1 MGDMLRVDLHASRS
15 TSPTQGGDLSQRDD
29 MDITDLQHGTLI
41 RGRGVDTTSSREKS
55 RQRRLRRVTIVLAVP
70 LIWFWYRQLTGDPI
84 SLGFPAIMS
93 ENPELTLLV
102 LLLGFMGAM
111 MVVPMLVAGKSPHT
125 LLRPSDSKIRLADVV
140 GAAAT
145 RREAVDSLN
154 LFMNHRTFADEL
166 GGSPRRG
173 VLFEGAPG
181 TGKTYLAKALA
192 AEAGVPF
199 LFVSASE
206 FQSMFYGQTNKK
218 IRSFFKAMRKFARA
232 EGGAIGFIEEFD
244 AIGGARAGM
253 GANSGREGSAGI
265 VNELLVQ
272 MQSFD
277 LPTGWQK
284 IKSKWADRINSLLP
298 EHRAIPRSKPTSA
311 NILLIAATNRAAD
324 LDPALLRPGRFDR
337 VIHFDL
343 PPHSDRL
350 EIAEYY
356 LQRKSHTRDVTAQY
370 VADLSAGY
378 TPVRIERLLDEA
390 LIISLRNGRRAMT
403 VEDVVEAQLITEV
416 GMSHEV
422 GYHPDE
428 RNRVAIHEAGHALTA
443 ALFGR
448 EIRVAS
454 ILRRGAALGLVA
466 HGDADEKHLRTPT
479 EARDL
484 IVIALAG
491 RAAETQEFT
500 EASSGIASDLA
511 AATTIACQMV
521 GQLGQGDSLISV
533 EAAMMPGAGNLVAK
547 VLADEVSRAKVNSIL
562 DSAAD
567 RAACM
572 TLEYRPAMMAIARA
586 LLEHDELSGAE
597 IHGIV
602 TLHAH
607 QSAA

>member
-1 MGDMLRVDLHASRS
+1 
-15 TSPTQGGDLSQRDD
+15 
-29 MDITDLQHGTLI
+29 MDITDMQHGTLL
-41 RGRGVDTTSSREKS
+41 RGRSVDTTANRERS
-55 RQRRLRRVTIVLAVP
+55 RQKRLRRLVVLLGIP
-70 LIWFWYRQLTGDPI
+70 LLWFWYRELSGDPV
-84 SLGFPAIMS
+84 SPGLPTLVS
-93 ENPELTLLV
+93 ESPELALLV
-102 LLLGFMGAM
+102 VLLVMMGGLALI
-111 MVVPMLVAGKSPHT
+111 PYIGAGKSPHT
-125 LLRPSDSKIRLADVV
+125 LLRPSDSKVRLADVV

-154 LFMNHRTFADEL
+154 LFMNHQTFTDEL

-206 FQSMFYGQTNKK
+206 FQSMFYGQTNRK
-218 IRSFFKAMRKFARA
+218 IRTFFKAMRKAARA

-244 AIGGARAGM
+244 AIGGSRSGM
-253 GANSGREGSAGI
+253 GGGSSREGSAGI

-277 LPTGWQK
+277 LPTGRQK
-284 IKSKWADRINSLLP
+284 LQSKWIDRINSLLP
-298 EHRAIPRSKPTSA
+298 ETMALARSTPTTA

-337 VIHFDL
+337 IIHFDL
-343 PPHSDRL
+343 PPHSDRV
-350 EIAEYY
+350 EIARYY
-356 LQRKSHTRDVTAQY
+356 LDRKSHSEDVTDGF

-390 LIISLRNGRRAMT
+390 LIIALRHGRRAMT
-403 VEDVVEAQLITEV
+403 SDDVVEAQLVTEV

-428 RNRVAIHEAGHALTA
+428 RNRVAIHEAGHAVTA

-454 ILRRGAALGLVA
+454 ILRRGSALGLVA
-466 HGDADEKHLRTPT
+466 HGDADEKHLRTPK
-479 EARDL
+479 EASDL

-491 RAAETQEFT
+491 RAAEIQEFG
-500 EASSGIASDLA
+500 EASSGIASDLQV
-511 AATTIACQMV
+511 ATTIASQLV
-521 GQLGQGDSLISV
+521 GQLGAGDSLISL
-533 EAAMMPGAGNLVAK
+533 EAAAMPGAGNLVSK
-547 VLADEVSRAKVNSIL
+547 VLADDASRRKVDSIL

-572 TLEYRPAMMAIARA
+572 ILEHRDAMMAIASG
-586 LLEHDELSGAE
+586 LLEHDELSGADV
-597 IHGIV
+597 HGIV
-602 TLHAH
+602 TKVAR
-607 QSAA
+607 SAA